1 LATLGNPTMYIRAN
15 YRLISFILEH
25 IEQQLK
31 ATTIIEWLAF
41 LFGVAQVILA
51 LKNKAINFY
60 AGILSVCLYIYV
72 FYTYGLYAESILN
85 LYYLFVSV
93 AGIFLWRQ
101 KNQAS
106 ITFTTSREWI
116 ITLLIVILSWAVLF
130 LILKNFTPSTVPFL
144 DAFVTAAAWAGT
156 WLLIKRK
163 VENWIILNLSN
174 IVAIPLQIYKDLE
187 LTSLLT
193 CIYVVVAI
201 VGYIEWRK
209 NACRQ
214 TSN

>member
-1 LATLGNPTMYIRAN
+1 MYIRVN
-15 YRLISFILEH
+15 YRFISFILAH
-25 IEQQLK
+25 IQQQLK

-93 AGIFLWRQ
+93 AGIFLWQQ

-106 ITFTTSREWI
+106 ITFTTSREWV
-116 ITLLIVILSWAVLF
+116 ITLLTVILSWAVLF
-130 LILKNFTPSTVPFL
+130 LILKNFTPSSVPFL

-163 VENWIILNLSN
+163 VENWIILNISN
-174 IVAIPLQIYKDLE
+174 IVAIPLQIYKGLE

>member
-1 LATLGNPTMYIRAN
+1 MYIRVN

-106 ITFTTSREWI
+106 ITFTTSREWVV
-116 ITLLIVILSWAVLF
+116 TLLTVILSWGVLF

>member
-1 LATLGNPTMYIRAN
+1 MYIRVN

-25 IEQQLK
+25 IQQQLK

>member
-1 LATLGNPTMYIRAN
+1 MYIRVN

-51 LKNKAINFY
+51 LKNKTINFY

-106 ITFTTSREWI
+106 ITFTTSREWVV
-116 ITLLIVILSWAVLF
+116 TLLTVILSWGVLF

>member
-1 LATLGNPTMYIRAN
+1 MYIRVN

-85 LYYLFVSV
+85 LY
-93 AGIFLWRQ
+93 
-101 KNQAS
+101 
-106 ITFTTSREWI
+106 
-116 ITLLIVILSWAVLF
+116 
-130 LILKNFTPSTVPFL
+130 
-144 DAFVTAAAWAGT
+144 
-156 WLLIKRK
+156 
-163 VENWIILNLSN
+163 
-174 IVAIPLQIYKDLE
+174 
-187 LTSLLT
+187 
-193 CIYVVVAI
+193 
-201 VGYIEWRK
+201 
-209 NACRQ
+209 
-214 TSN
+214 